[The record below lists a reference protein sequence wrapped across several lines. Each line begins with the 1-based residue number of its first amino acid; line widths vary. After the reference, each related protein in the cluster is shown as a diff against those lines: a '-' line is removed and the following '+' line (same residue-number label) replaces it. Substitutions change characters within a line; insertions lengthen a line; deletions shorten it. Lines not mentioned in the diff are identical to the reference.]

1 MDIEFWEKIASFWSM
16 IATPQDKAMTRQTID
31 TIFTDSLSQRQKER
45 SIQEELLLGLDEE
58 DDDDGY

>member
-16 IATPQDKAMTRQTID
+16 ITTPQDKAMTRQTID
-31 TIFTDSLSQRQKER
+31 TIFTDALSQRQKER